1 MFDAG
6 MMAKI
11 AVHLGISDGNVVE
24 QNEIWCYISRMTT
37 PKATSLSS
45 MEETIREAEE
55 FGASVEEARKIHDV
69 VNANTTPSVVKTFQ
83 VKFGPDSTDNRAVW
97 IRLIVENDLRPS
109 SERIAELNRE
119 ANKVRTALL
128 RENLSFWPYVEVRGL
143 IDSAS

>member
-1 MFDAG
+1 
-6 MMAKI
+6 
-11 AVHLGISDGNVVE
+11 
-24 QNEIWCYISRMTT
+24 
-37 PKATSLSS
+37 

-69 VNANTTPSVVKTFQ
+69 VNANTTPSLVKTFQ

-143 IDSAS
+143 IDSGS